1 MEKKYKPSHPLIYH
15 SSIRVRVCG
24 SGEELGTGNEFG
36 EDGYGV
42 WGCGGSGGVLD
53 AKPRGDE

>member
-1 MEKKYKPSHPLIYH
+1 VCLGRGLVEKNTRHPLIYH
-15 SSIRVRVCG
+15 SRIRVRVCG

-42 WGCGGSGGVLD
+42 WGCVGSGGGV
-53 AKPRGDE
+53 GC